1 MRRTSH
7 GFRLAT
13 AVACL
18 SMTVV
23 AQGPEEFR
31 IGRTASSIV
40 IQVGRA
46 GLLAFAGR
54 ACGQS
59 ALCWREG
66 GAA

>member
-1 MRRTSH
+1 
-7 GFRLAT
+7 
-13 AVACL
+13 
-18 SMTVV
+18 MTLV